1 MARALA
7 AAIAV
12 SLFAWLVMGGV
23 AWPEARCGDPQ
34 NWAGYCSRL
43 VMRYVQQ
50 VDLIVDPQQRARV
63 LNAADAKLARAVP
76 VVQPVLRAPIRDTV
90 RGVVPGGTQL
100 NFTQNSED
108 WWLAE
113 AR

>member
-1 MARALA
+1 
-7 AAIAV
+7 
-12 SLFAWLVMGGV
+12 
-23 AWPEARCGDPQ
+23 
-34 NWAGYCSRL
+34 
-43 VMRYVQQ
+43 MRYVQQ

-100 NFTQNSED
+100 NFTQNSEE